1 MELTGIT
8 LLVLFL
14 IILLIPILVGVPVAY
29 ALGLS
34 SLAIMLLPIG
44 PPLTVD
50 IYPIR
55 MLNAADSFTL
65 LAVPF
70 YLYAGRLL
78 NESGATESIFEF
90 ARAMV
95 GHLKSGIGQVNVIA
109 SLIFSGMSGSALA
122 DAAGLGQIEF
132 KLMREANYDKDSAV
146 AITGASAIIGP
157 IIPPSIPLIVYGAV
171 AQTSITD
178 LFLAGIVPGLMMA
191 LSLMILVYFS
201 ALRRGY
207 ETTDRATL
215 SERLSALWKAIPAL
229 ITIVII
235 IGGIL
240 TGVFTATEAGAV
252 AIVWIL
258 VIGSLVYDGITPS
271 TLYEATRET
280 VRDLGALFV
289 IFFLATV
296 YSFTIVAA
304 GIPGALTDVLL
315 DLNTGPEMTLLVITA
330 FLLLMGMVLGPLV
343 MIFLFVPLLAPNFGV
358 LGLNPIHAGIVI
370 VIALML
376 GLLTP
381 PFGGILF
388 VLEKVTDVP
397 SLAVSRAIA
406 PYLIPLIITLVIIIF
421 VPETVTYVPR
431 NFG

>member
-1 MELTGIT
+1 MELGTTT
-8 LLVLFL
+8 LIIVFLV
-14 IILLIPILVGVPVAY
+14 ILLIPILLGVPVAY
-29 ALGLS
+29 ALGMS
-34 SLAIMLLPIG
+34 SLSIMLLPFG
-44 PPLTVD
+44 PPLTQD

-55 MLNAADSFTL
+55 MVSAADSFTL

-78 NESGATESIFEF
+78 NESGATEAIFRF

-95 GHLKSGIGQVNVIA
+95 GHINSGIGQVNIVA

-132 KLMREANYDKDSAV
+132 KMMREANYDKDSAV
-146 AITGASAIIGP
+146 AITGSSAIIGP

-178 LFLAGIVPGLMMA
+178 LFLAGIIPGIMMA
-191 LSLMILVYFS
+191 LSLMILVYIS
-201 ALRRGY
+201 AMRRNY
-207 ETTDRATL
+207 ETSERATL
-215 SERLSALWKAIPAL
+215 RERAGALWESLPAL
-229 ITIVII
+229 VTIVII

-240 TGVFTATEAGAV
+240 TGLFTATEAGAV
-252 AIVWIL
+252 AILWIL
-258 VIGSLVYDGITPS
+258 VIGTVVYDGLTLS
-271 TLYEATRET
+271 TLYDATRQT
-280 VRDLGALFV
+280 ILDLGSLFI

-296 YSFTIVAA
+296 YSFTVVAA
-304 GIPGALTDVLL
+304 GIPEALTDVLL
-315 DLNTGPEMTLLVITA
+315 ALNTGPEITLLVIVA

-343 MIFLFVPLLAPNFGV
+343 MIFLFIPLLAPNFYL
-358 LGLNPIHAGIVI
+358 LGLNPIHAGVVI

-397 SLAVSRAIA
+397 TLDVSKAIA
-406 PYLIPLIITLVIIIF
+406 PYLVPLVLTLIIIVF
-421 VPETVTYVPR
+421 VPETVTYVPQ